1 MSKIDITKYI
11 DLTMEFSMYGAGAL
25 MISPDNVII
34 MLETELGMTCDET
47 IHSVINSEITV
58 TEAGIKRY
66 IRAEYN
72 QTDTSSYAEY
82 TLNYYKKVVK
92 IYKSRI
98 AELLN
103 IIGNMNRAK
112 NGNDIA
118 KRHLKEI
125 GKKYD
130 LMINE
135 YGHIYYKDLDRILN
149 PLIYNI
155 RKLRLILA
163 RANEINNYYSHCID
177 LDALKASG
185 FKEENLYPADHLL
198 EELGETPD
206 DGMISLTD
214 RQKREILRKNNDTK
228 VIQLYL

>member
-25 MISPDNVII
+25 MISPDNAII
-34 MLETELGMTCDET
+34 MLETELGMTCDEA

-58 TEAGIKRY
+58 TETGIKRY

-72 QTDTSSYAEY
+72 QTDTSSYAAY

-103 IIGNMNRAK
+103 IIYNMNRAK
-112 NGNDIA
+112 KGNDIA

-149 PLIYNI
+149 PLIYNV

-163 RANEINNYYSHCID
+163 RANEIDNYYSHCID
-177 LDALKASG
+177 LEALKASG
-185 FKEENLYPADHLL
+185 FKEEKLYPADHLL

-206 DGMISLTD
+206 EGMITLTD
-214 RQKREILRKNNDTK
+214 RQKRELLKGMNDTK